1 VCIKTTLIEGLDKYE
16 DQIKR
21 KNIKVDLEIPKEMTI
36 HTDPGI
42 FRTIIHNLLSNCAE
56 YTPADGSITIKANNN
71 SIDNVL
77 CISNNVK
84 NMTAEIIPNLFERFW
99 RADDSRSDSSHIGLG
114 LSLTRACAN
123 ALSLGLN
130 VELSEDNKSIHFT
143 LSYQDKEI
151 FKPSSSGNV

>member
-1 VCIKTTLIEGLDKYE
+1 
-16 DQIKR
+16 
-21 KNIKVDLEIPKEMTI
+21 
-36 HTDPGI
+36 
-42 FRTIIHNLLSNCAE
+42 
-56 YTPADGSITIKANNN
+56 
-71 SIDNVL
+71 
-77 CISNNVK
+77 
-84 NMTAEIIPNLFERFW
+84 MTAEMIPNLFERFW

>member
-1 VCIKTTLIEGLDKYE
+1 MLKT
-16 DQIKR
+16 IKR

-56 YTPADGSITIKANNN
+56 YTPDNGFINIKANNS

-77 CISNNVK
+77 CISNSVK
-84 NMTAEIIPNLFERFW
+84 NMTAEMIPNLFERFW

-130 VELSEDNKSIHFT
+130 VELSEDNEFIHFT
-143 LSYQDKEI
+143 INYQDKEI
-151 FKPSSSGNV
+151 FESSSSGNV